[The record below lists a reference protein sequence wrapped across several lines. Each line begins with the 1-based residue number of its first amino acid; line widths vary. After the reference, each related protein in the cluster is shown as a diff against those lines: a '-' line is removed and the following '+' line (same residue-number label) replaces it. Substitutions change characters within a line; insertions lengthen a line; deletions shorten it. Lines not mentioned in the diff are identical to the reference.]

1 MDISR
6 RQKRVGSLIKET
18 LGRIFV
24 EDIQNS
30 SSGLIT
36 ITRVEMSAD
45 LLTAHVYLSI
55 FDEVKKEDLLALL
68 KKRKGHLR
76 KAIASEVKL
85 KYNPDLIFS
94 LDPTL
99 EYESRIDRLIER
111 LRKDEK

>member
-1 MDISR
+1 MDSSR

-55 FDEVKKEDLLALL
+55 FGDVNKEELVDLLE
-68 KKRKGHLR
+68 KRKGHLR

-85 KYNPDLIFS
+85 KYNPDLVFS
-94 LDPTL
+94 LDPTP
-99 EYESRIDRLIER
+99 EYETRIDRLIER

>member
-55 FDEVKKEDLLALL
+55 FGEVKKEDLLALL